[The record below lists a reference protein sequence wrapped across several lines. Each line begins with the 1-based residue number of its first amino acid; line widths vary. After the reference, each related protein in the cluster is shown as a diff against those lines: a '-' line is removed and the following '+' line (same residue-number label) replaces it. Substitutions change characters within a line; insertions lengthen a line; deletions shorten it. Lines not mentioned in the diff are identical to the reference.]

1 MTRLPRLALPLA
13 LLACATSLAAQEQGA
28 GDKSDET
35 WGGTEIVVTGR
46 NPDEIDQREVTRQ
59 ARAISRETNLR
70 HQPVARFA
78 DPACPGVAGL
88 QVNYAETVVARFRL
102 VAEELKIPLA
112 PEGTCRPNI
121 IIAFSKDPRAGLKA
135 LNDRTGVLSYNLP
148 ASERRELLEKD
159 EPVKVYSLVEDV
171 MRNGQVIP
179 RRQNLT
185 QIPVGTQE
193 GGQSLISNGIR
204 RNITSVTVLFD
215 SDEIGGKSLRQLA
228 DYSVM
233 RVFARTKDASGE
245 NAPDSILSLFDKDP
259 DVIPPSGLTDFDRA
273 FLTTIYEGSPY
284 GDGQNSV
291 QRVAHVLKKQ
301 LKGDE

>member
-28 GDKSDET
+28 GDKPDET

-46 NPDEIDQREVTRQ
+46 NPNEIDQREVTRQ

-112 PEGTCRPNI
+112 PEGKCRPNI

-148 ASERRELLEKD
+148 ASERRELLD
-159 EPVKVYSLVEDV
+159 S
-171 MRNGQVIP
+171 
-179 RRQNLT
+179 RRRLSAARREGAAPWTRLT
-185 QIPVGTQE
+185 ALLLLRI
-193 GGQSLISNGIR
+193 IS
-204 RNITSVTVLFD
+204 
-215 SDEIGGKSLRQLA
+215 EW
-228 DYSVM
+228 
-233 RVFARTKDASGE
+233 
-245 NAPDSILSLFDKDP
+245 
-259 DVIPPSGLTDFDRA
+259 LTDFD
-273 FLTTIYEGSPY
+273 SPH
-284 GDGQNSV
+284 
-291 QRVAHVLKKQ
+291 QRDDQ
-301 LKGDE
+301 